1 MPDRIKRPKLSKAL
15 PRHGQIR
22 EPTIRK
28 IRSITSPG
36 FYTDKVLPPPRR
48 HKGDLERIMKPRV
61 GTPATPQ
68 RVGLPPSGRGLG
80 ARARRKKTI
89 TGTPM
94 PKVKITTPPRLSLM
108 GKLER
113 RRKMTEEAIRKFKAR
128 R

>member
-48 HKGDLERIMKPRV
+48 HKGDLERIMKPRGSEDAWKQFEKV
-61 GTPATPQ
+61 
-68 RVGLPPSGRGLG
+68 V
-80 ARARRKKTI
+80 RARRVRAEAKRPPSERGKT
-89 TGTPM
+89 GYFVGSAVQLNKPAV
-94 PKVKITTPPRLSLM
+94 PKPPRVKPI
-108 GKLER
+108 GVRR
-113 RRKMTEEAIRKFKAR
+113 RRKLR
-128 R
+128 